1 MNRKARI
8 DRKIQVLT
16 EQSNV
21 ARFRLRLAQQAVAS
35 TDLHPDLRGLA
46 ELELTAARDAATTLD
61 RDIAITHMTRNIYP
75 HMMEGS
81 IILVVSAD
89 GATAECWEKIDPSQH
104 SGSLGGL
111 SQDQPGG
118 WWIRPSDPDKTP
130 EPFHTIIRHEC
141 HAVDD
146 APTVELEHHRLFTS
160 EEVDRIVDTALAY
173 E

>member
-104 SGSLGGL
+104 SGPARRLVDPPVGPG
-111 SQDQPGG
+111 QDPG
-118 WWIRPSDPDKTP
+118 
-130 EPFHTIIRHEC
+130 
-141 HAVDD
+141 
-146 APTVELEHHRLFTS
+146 TVPHDHPAR
-160 EEVDRIVDTALAY
+160 VPRRR
-173 E
+173 